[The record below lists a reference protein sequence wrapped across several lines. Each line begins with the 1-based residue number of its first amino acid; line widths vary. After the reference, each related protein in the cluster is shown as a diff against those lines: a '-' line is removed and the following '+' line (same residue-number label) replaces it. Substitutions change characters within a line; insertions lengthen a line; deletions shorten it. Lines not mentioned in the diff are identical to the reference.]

1 MSKEKA
7 GGELQRVFW
16 RASGGVWQRVVTA
29 LVLGIKCDC
38 GVVNGTMEMWLDRWY
53 NHLLAFA
60 LIFLL
65 NLFHL
70 SLREGR
76 DGGATAILALWG
88 GRQAHRNEDA
98 SGR

>member
-60 LIFLL
+60 FILLL
-65 NLFHL
+65 NLFSL
-70 SLREGR
+70 SLS
-76 DGGATAILALWG
+76 LSLSLSCY
-88 GRQAHRNEDA
+88 A
-98 SGR
+98 SNCFCTLR